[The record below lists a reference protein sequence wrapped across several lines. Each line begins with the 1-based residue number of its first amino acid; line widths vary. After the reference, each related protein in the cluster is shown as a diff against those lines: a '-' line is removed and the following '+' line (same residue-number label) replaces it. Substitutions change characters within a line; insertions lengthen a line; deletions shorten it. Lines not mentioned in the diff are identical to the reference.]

1 MAPALKSVISY
12 FVSDESDTYTSHFR
26 FHEVLDLNDKDAIRE
41 QVQKERGEVP
51 VGVRLEWWGGGA
63 S

>member
-12 FVSDESDTYTSHFR
+12 FVRDEPNSYTSHFR

-51 VGVRLEWWGGGA
+51 AGVRLEWWGGGA